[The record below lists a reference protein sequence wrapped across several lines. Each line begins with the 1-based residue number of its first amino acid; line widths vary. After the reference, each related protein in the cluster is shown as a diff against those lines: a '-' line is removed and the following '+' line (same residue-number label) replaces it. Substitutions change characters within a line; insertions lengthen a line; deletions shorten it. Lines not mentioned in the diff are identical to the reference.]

1 MDTGSGAPAGAPAPG
16 PRRTGLERIT
26 EITVVGGDRYSV
38 DGDVKAVEA
47 AILDAAR
54 GSLMGF
60 AWVVEAETGERIGLN
75 PEHIVMLR
83 DVASSS
89 GI

>member
-1 MDTGSGAPAGAPAPG
+1 V
-16 PRRTGLERIT
+16 EHIT
-26 EITVVGGDRYSV
+26 EITVVGGERYRV
-38 DGDVKAVEA
+38 DGESKAVEA
-47 AILDAAR
+47 IILDAAR

-83 DVASSS
+83 DLASAT
-89 GI
+89 GT

>member
-1 MDTGSGAPAGAPAPG
+1 
-16 PRRTGLERIT
+16 LERTT

-38 DGDVKAVEA
+38 DGDAKAVEA
-47 AILDAAR
+47 VILDAAR

-60 AWVVEAETGERIGLN
+60 AWVVEADTGAKIGLN

-83 DVASSS
+83 DLAPLS
-89 GI
+89 GT